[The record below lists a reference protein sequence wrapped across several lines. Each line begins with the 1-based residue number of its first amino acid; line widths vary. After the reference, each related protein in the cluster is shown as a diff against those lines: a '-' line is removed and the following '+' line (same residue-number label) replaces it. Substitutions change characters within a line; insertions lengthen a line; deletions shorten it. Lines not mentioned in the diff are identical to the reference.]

1 VALIRK
7 HLNMEAVLTPGKT
20 GQFEVVADGQKI
32 AERGGNWFTQ
42 KFGAGYPDL
51 DAVVE
56 KLKKHLGSGA
66 KV

>member
-7 HLNMEAVLTPGKT
+7 QLNIEAVLTPGNT
-20 GQFEVVADGQKI
+20 GQFEVIADGQKI
-32 AERGGNWFTQ
+32 AERGGNWFTR

-66 KV
+66 KA